1 MASLEIRLLGGF
13 ELGRQGRVLDPLA
26 LRAARSLFAFLVLN
40 RERPHTRDLLAGT
53 FWPDFDDSR
62 ARRRLS
68 QALWQIGT
76 IIGDESGER
85 YLIGT
90 PDTVRFNPAAD
101 FILDVEVFERRL
113 DEAARAESRQD
124 EAEALQAAVDV
135 YRGDFLAGFYDDWL
149 LPEQDRLH
157 SRFLAALE
165 RLAELAQARGDFEV
179 ALVMAR
185 RVAQEDEFDEESHRR
200 VMRLAVLL
208 GRHNEAIRQFEECR
222 RILAEELGSSPSPET
237 LELYEATLADRETG
251 GRPLPAH
258 DESPLF
264 DETDHTPFVG
274 RDSERSRLAQRLDE
288 VLDGKG
294 GLVLVEGESGV
305 GKTRLLAEVVTDAG
319 WRGMDVLW
327 GRSAPSGGRP
337 FAPLSEAL
345 NGVTGLRLRQLA
357 SRLPPIWAETLA
369 PLVPAIGTS
378 APSVEPEGAVRRAD
392 EQARMREAIT
402 EAFRALASLS
412 PTLVVLEDVHWAD
425 DDTIQALT
433 HIAGR
438 IASDRILFAVSYR
451 HGEARERTDV
461 WDLLRSLDRMPHCE
475 RVSLA
480 PLSPAQTEELIR
492 HSLGRAEVSGDF
504 SESLHRDTGG
514 IPLFIVETLR
524 ALYER
529 DALDEAEAPTE
540 AQPPTRDRIPVT
552 PRVHTLIRHR
562 LDSLDPLSRRTL
574 ELVAAHDG
582 VLLLEEIVD
591 ASDLD
596 DDATLAS
603 VDDLVRRRFL
613 SGRGRDYSLG
623 HELMRRVVY
632 DDLPLSRRLDVHRRV
647 ATGIEAH
654 RPEEVEVLAHHFTTA
669 RMPDRAAEYLD
680 RAARRA
686 LAVHAY
692 DTAALHLDR
701 ASLALDE
708 IGAPNER
715 RFAVAALYEE
725 VLDVM
730 GRRAEQEEALRR
742 LDRFASPEQRG
753 LVHRRRAWWL
763 SHQDR
768 FPEAEQEARFAL
780 TAAKS
785 ANDGG
790 QIVSALT
797 TLGMIACFGG
807 RAAEGVQFLE
817 EAAGF
822 RGTDRRQEADAR
834 NALGQNL
841 IDLQRFGEAESQ
853 LLAALALYGELGDRR
868 GQAEV
873 LGMLGTLR
881 MERGEPEAAESD
893 FVKAIE
899 ISKTIGYRHGEA
911 VYEMNLGILY
921 VITNRLGSALDSFE
935 SAANTYES
943 MGNRRG
949 RALVQ
954 SNAAWMRHSRLGE
967 DDRARDSID
976 QALEV
981 YREIGDLRGEAQ
993 CLGMMG
999 SIEARA
1005 GATEAAWKLFESA
1018 VEQAEEVQDKWLA
1031 AQILREYA
1039 SSKLAAGQS
1048 ESALDHARRA
1058 ERICREIGMD
1068 DLLIGVLGLQGR
1080 ILLDLGRIEEA
1091 YKVTE
1096 AATSAMRPGIELAH
1110 LIHHAHGLALH
1121 SVGEHARSQRE
1132 FERAYEV
1139 LMEIVSDL
1147 TPEDRQLAL
1156 ETVPEHGMIVEWW
1169 LSKRPIVE
1177 QFAIASAEAPTGRP
1191 LRADEFVDVDWTV
1204 SEPGDQD
1211 IPDKVERRHHR
1222 IHRLLAEAADR
1233 GAAPTVGDL
1242 AKALSTSEA
1251 TIRRDLVAIRSSG
1264 ATIATRGSRN
1274 NALST

>member
-1 MASLEIRLLGGF
+1 MAALEIRLLGGF

-40 RERPHTRDLLAGT
+40 RERSHTRDLLAGT

-76 IIGDESGER
+76 NIGEGDR

-90 PDTVRFNPAAD
+90 PDTVRFNPDAD
-101 FILDVEVFERRL
+101 FTLDVEEFERL
-113 DEAARAESRQD
+113 LEDAAKGESRQE
-124 EAEALQAAVDV
+124 EAEALQAAVDL

-157 SRFLAALE
+157 SRFLGALE
-165 RLAELAQARGDFEV
+165 RLAELAQARGDYEV

-222 RILAEELGSSPSPET
+222 RILAEELGSSPSAET

-251 GRPLPAH
+251 GRPLPSH

-264 DETDHTPFVG
+264 DETSHGPFVG

-305 GKTRLLAEVVTDAG
+305 GKTRLLAEVVADAG

-357 SRLPPIWAETLA
+357 SRLPEIWAATLT
-369 PLVPAIGTS
+369 PLVPAIGHS
-378 APSVEPEGAVRRAD
+378 APDIEPEGAVRRAD
-392 EQARMREAIT
+392 EQSRMREAIT

-451 HGEARERTDV
+451 HGEARERSDV
-461 WDLLRSLDRMPHCE
+461 WDLLRSLDRMPQCE

-504 SESLHRDTGG
+504 SENLHRDTGG
-514 IPLFIVETLR
+514 VPLFIVETLR

-562 LDSLDPLSRRTL
+562 LDSLEPLSRRTL

-582 VLLLEEIVD
+582 TLLLEEIVD
-591 ASDLD
+591 ASDLED
-596 DDATLAS
+596 EASLAA

-613 SGRGRDYSLG
+613 TGRGREYSLG

-632 DDLPLSRRLDVHRRV
+632 DDLPLSRRLDLHRRV
-647 ATGIEAH
+647 ATGIEGH
-654 RPEEVEVLAHHFTTA
+654 RPEEVEVLAHHFATA

-686 LAVHAY
+686 MAVHAY

-708 IGAPNER
+708 IGAPSER

-730 GRRAEQEEALRR
+730 GRRTEQEEALRR
-742 LDRFASPEQRG
+742 LDRYASPEQRG
-753 LVHRRRAWWL
+753 AVHRRRAWWL

-768 FPEAEQEARFAL
+768 FPEAEEEARTAL
-780 TAAKS
+780 TLAKDAA
-785 ANDGG
+785 DGG

-893 FVKAIE
+893 FLKAIE
-899 ISKTIGYRHGEA
+899 TSKAIGYRHGEA

-921 VITNRLGSALDSFE
+921 VITNRLGSALESFE
-935 SAANTYES
+935 AAADTYEL
-943 MGNRRG
+943 MGNKRG

-967 DDRARDSID
+967 DDRARESID
-976 QALEV
+976 EALEV

-993 CLGMMG
+993 CIGMLG

-1005 GATEAAWKLFESA
+1005 GSTEASWKLFEAA
-1018 VEQAEEVQDKWLA
+1018 VNQADDVQDRWLS

-1039 SSKLAAGQS
+1039 SSELAAGLF
-1048 ESALDHARRA
+1048 ESALDHATRA
-1058 ERICREIGMD
+1058 EKICRDIGMD
-1068 DLLIGVLGLQGR
+1068 DLVIGVLGLQGR
-1080 ILLDLGRIEEA
+1080 ILLELGRVREA
-1091 YKVTE
+1091 HDMT
-1096 AATSAMRPGIELAH
+1096 AAAIAAMRPGIELSH
-1110 LIHHAHGLALH
+1110 LIHHAHGLTLH
-1121 SVGEHARSQRE
+1121 SMGRHAESQLE
-1132 FERAYEV
+1132 FEKAYEV

-1147 TPEDRQLAL
+1147 TPENRQLAL
-1156 ETVPEHGMIVEWW
+1156 EKVPEHAMIVDWW
-1169 LSKRPIVE
+1169 LSKRPVIERFTV
-1177 QFAIASAEAPTGRP
+1177 ASTDAPTGRP
-1191 LRADEFVDVDWTV
+1191 LRPNEFVEVDWTT
-1204 SEPGDQD
+1204 SEPGDLD
-1211 IPDKVERRHHR
+1211 IPDKIDRRHHR
-1222 IHRLLAEAADR
+1222 IHRLLEQARTR
-1233 GAAPTVGDL
+1233 GGAPTVGDL

-1264 ATIATRGSRN
+1264 ATITTRGSRN
-1274 NALST
+1274 NAPGA